1 MIINLIEQTNNMKRN
16 LFYFG
21 LEPLKARYTYQLCKE
36 WMPSTFAEY
45 PDLNFVDI
53 EGDFD
58 PDCEIKV
65 GAVLDAIGRGK
76 YSLSQCQNFLNLLYN
91 DKVQDGDI
99 IFLQDY
105 WTPGVE
111 AIWYALDL
119 YGYKDIKV
127 YTMCHAQ
134 SIDEYDFTYPMRDW
148 MRPYELGLDKRLTG
162 IFVGSTIHK
171 EQLREAGFEAP
182 IHVVSLPIHLQST
195 IQVLA
200 DYYHACDGKV
210 EKKNVIVYSSR
221 LDKEKN
227 PFFMMRV
234 AEQFLNENPDYE
246 WHVTTSGKSFRS
258 MLPGVMDA
266 LNEMAKDQPRFKLL
280 SGLTKEEYYIELAT
294 CKVQFNSSLQ
304 DYVSWTVIES
314 TAFGADIVFPDFRSF
329 PEFIDQDRLY
339 KPFDVQSAIDTIWD
353 AINDPK
359 THYDIGKTSN
369 LGRRME
375 GYIIANDFDKEINVW
390 HEKEYCEELLYQEF
404 VDKIEQETNQLEL
417 F

>member
-1 MIINLIEQTNNMKRN
+1 MIINLIEQKNNMKRN

-36 WMPSTFAEY
+36 WMPKTFAEY

-134 SIDEYDFTYPMRDW
+134 SVDEYDFTYPMRDW

-162 IFVGSTIHK
+162 IFVGSTVHK

-182 IHVVSLPIHLQST
+182 IHVVSLPIHLKQACG
-195 IQVLA
+195 VLKDWYTA
-200 DYYHACDGKV
+200 NNDEV

-227 PFFMMRV
+227 
-234 AEQFLNENPDYE
+234 
-246 WHVTTSGKSFRS
+246 
-258 MLPGVMDA
+258 
-266 LNEMAKDQPRFKLL
+266 
-280 SGLTKEEYYIELAT
+280 YYFWQVL
-294 CKVQFNSSLQ
+294 
-304 DYVSWTVIES
+304 
-314 TAFGADIVFPDFRSF
+314 
-329 PEFIDQDRLY
+329 
-339 KPFDVQSAIDTIWD
+339 
-353 AINDPK
+353 
-359 THYDIGKTSN
+359 
-369 LGRRME
+369 
-375 GYIIANDFDKEINVW
+375 
-390 HEKEYCEELLYQEF
+390 
-404 VDKIEQETNQLEL
+404 
-417 F
+417 

>member
-1 MIINLIEQTNNMKRN
+1 MITNLIEQKNNMKRN

-36 WMPSTFAEY
+36 WMPKTFAEY

-134 SIDEYDFTYPMRDW
+134 SVDEYDFTYPMRDW

-162 IFVGSTIHK
+162 IFVGSTVHK

-182 IHVVSLPIHLQST
+182 IHVVSLPIHLKQACG
-195 IQVLA
+195 VLKDWYTA
-200 DYYHACDGKV
+200 NGDEV

-227 PFFMMRV
+227 PFFMMSV
-234 AEQFLNENPDYE
+234 AYEFLEKNPDYE

-258 MLPGVMDA
+258 MLPGVLDA
-266 LNEMAKDQPRFKLL
+266 MNELAKEQPRFKLL
-280 SGLTKEEYYIELAT
+280 SGLTKEEYYIELST
-294 CKVQFNSSLQ
+294 CRVQFNSSLQ

-314 TAFGADIVFPDFRSF
+314 TMFGADIVFPDFRSF

-339 KPFDVQSAIDTIWD
+339 KPFDLQSAVDTLET
-353 AINDPK
+353 AIANPRR
-359 THYDIGKTSN
+359 HFDISKTSD
-369 LGRRME
+369 LGRKME
-375 GYIIANDFDKEINVW
+375 GYIIARDYDKEINVW
-390 HEKEYCEELLYQEF
+390 HEKEYCEELLCQDF
-404 VDKIEQETNQLEL
+404 DNKVKEQTNQLEL

>member
-1 MIINLIEQTNNMKRN
+1 MKRN

-36 WMPSTFAEY
+36 WMPKTFEKY
-45 PDLNFVDI
+45 KDKLNFIDV

-134 SIDEYDFTYPMRDW
+134 SVDEYDFTYPMRDW
-148 MRPYELGLDKRLTG
+148 MRPYELGLDKRLAG
-162 IFVGSTIHK
+162 MFVGSTVHK

-182 IHVVSLPIHLQST
+182 IHVVSLPIHLKQACS
-195 IQVLA
+195 VLKDWYTA
-200 DYYHACDGKV
+200 NGDEV

-234 AEQFLNENPDYE
+234 AEEFLEKNPDYE

-258 MLPGVMDA
+258 MLPGVLDA
-266 LNEMAKDQPRFKLL
+266 MNELAKEQPRFKLL

-314 TAFGADIVFPDFRSF
+314 TTFGADIVFPDFRSF

-339 KPFDVQSAIDTIWD
+339 KPFDLQSAVDTLET
-353 AINDPK
+353 AIANPRR
-359 THYDIGKTSN
+359 HFDISKTSD
-369 LGRRME
+369 LGRKME
-375 GYIIANDFDKEINVW
+375 GYIIARDYDKEINVW
-390 HEKEYCEELLYQEF
+390 HEKEYCEELLYQDF
-404 VDKIEQETNQLEL
+404 DNKIKERTNQLEL